1 MKKVVLSVALA
12 TCFLGVVGQ
21 KLKKENISF
30 EDIRLPLSPLG
41 SDLEGYNFTLSTSY
55 PESYNNVVE
64 DSKKKYEDDLANY
77 PNKVKESEDLYQE
90 ALAQYKLDVITAR
103 ENFQLESD
111 EFKKL
116 TVIERLSISDQK
128 PVLNLPRKPSYY
140 KPSEPYYSQPDV
152 SNAIVFNPKV
162 LAQTYLKL
170 DGFSR
175 KNDGGNVLEGS
186 VTCYDF
192 EYIDTETKVETKS
205 QYNATTKE
213 SEDIEVYSYITK
225 YKRPAIVTLKF
236 KGKVVFSGIVEKT
249 NEYTVLTTASP
260 PSMHKL
266 EKVSVGESLTLA
278 NDFINDMHGFS
289 KIKTNSTFKYVKNK
303 KGLYDDLE
311 KAHEYAVSGYKE
323 FDASKPNSDL
333 ETAIAAWDKALK
345 EADLNNKKA
354 RINQKVAEML
364 TFKLIETC
372 IYSNKIKEANEYIDY
387 SKKLNLNNIKS
398 KKIAKFEEIITDK
411 VIRIQ
416 ANKKVG

>member
-1 MKKVVLSVALA
+1 SVALA
-12 TCFLGVVGQ
+12 TCFLGVLGQ

-41 SDLEGYNFTLSTSY
+41 SDLEGYNFIVSTSY
-55 PESYNNVVE
+55 PENYNNIVE

-175 KNDGGNVLEGS
+175 KNDGGN
-186 VTCYDF
+186 
-192 EYIDTETKVETKS
+192 
-205 QYNATTKE
+205 
-213 SEDIEVYSYITK
+213 
-225 YKRPAIVTLKF
+225 
-236 KGKVVFSGIVEKT
+236 
-249 NEYTVLTTASP
+249 
-260 PSMHKL
+260 
-266 EKVSVGESLTLA
+266 
-278 NDFINDMHGFS
+278 
-289 KIKTNSTFKYVKNK
+289 
-303 KGLYDDLE
+303 
-311 KAHEYAVSGYKE
+311 
-323 FDASKPNSDL
+323 
-333 ETAIAAWDKALK
+333 
-345 EADLNNKKA
+345 
-354 RINQKVAEML
+354 
-364 TFKLIETC
+364 
-372 IYSNKIKEANEYIDY
+372 
-387 SKKLNLNNIKS
+387 
-398 KKIAKFEEIITDK
+398 
-411 VIRIQ
+411 
-416 ANKKVG
+416 